1 MYSHIWPLLLLF
13 LGHAKALATLSHP
26 PPPTLLLCFIW
37 RRKVAAA
44 VSLHLYIYKLMRG
57 TFWETRS
64 LRLVFSRC
72 RSSMYF
78 LPFLF
83 SLRVSSFALHCCS
96 MPDEICNLNQ
106 VLPFSTGQKCRHT
119 SKITLVWF
127 PSWMQRGDP
136 CSVHHSQNHSLSFSV
151 HITFQGNFLSWHHS
165 SA

>member
-13 LGHAKALATLSHP
+13 LGHAKALATLSQSR
-26 PPPTLLLCFIW
+26 LQ
-37 RRKVAAA
+37 
-44 VSLHLYIYKLMRG
+44 SLYILLKLMRG

-83 SLRVSSFALHCCS
+83 SLRVSSFALHCCI

-106 VLPFSTGQKCRHT
+106 VLTFSRGQKCRHT

-151 HITFQGNFLSWHHS
+151 HVAFQGNFLSWHHS

>member
-26 PPPTLLLCFIW
+26 PPPLFFCVLFEEEKSRLQY
-37 RRKVAAA
+37 
-44 VSLHLYIYKLMRG
+44 LYILLKLMRG

-151 HITFQGNFLSWHHS
+151 HVTFQGNFLSWHHS